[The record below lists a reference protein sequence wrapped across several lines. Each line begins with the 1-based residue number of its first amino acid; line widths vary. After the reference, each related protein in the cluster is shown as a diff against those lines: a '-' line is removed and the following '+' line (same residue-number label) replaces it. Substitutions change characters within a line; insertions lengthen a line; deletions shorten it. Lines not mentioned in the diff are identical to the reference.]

1 MSNRNKDKLFDLLHG
16 AQAKSPRVK
25 KVKSTTDA
33 KLPTV
38 RSVLVEVKE
47 NSGHSAS
54 TKEQHESRDSRAT
67 SLVEIVLDMASRE
80 LTKHKELKGYQ
91 REHYSV
97 AKLGTEVLRIE
108 TGLPTKEVLL
118 HNCQLCCKI

>member
-1 MSNRNKDKLFDLLHG
+1 ML
-16 AQAKSPRVK
+16 A
-25 KVKSTTDA
+25 
-33 KLPTV
+33 
-38 RSVLVEVKE
+38 EVKE

-54 TKEQHESRDSRAT
+54 TNKQDESRDSRAT

-80 LTKHKELKGYQ
+80 LTKHKELKGHQ

-97 AKLGTEVLRIE
+97 AKLCTEVLRIE

-118 HNCQLCCKI
+118 HNCQLCCKIQGAYKLFFLVEDRGNYSGRLSVRNAVTEAK

>member
-1 MSNRNKDKLFDLLHG
+1 MNFAVRRGEPNKCSRVCSCHFRDGDKLNLPTMSNRNKGKLFDLLHG

-38 RSVLVEVKE
+38 RSVLAEVKE

-54 TKEQHESRDSRAT
+54 TKEQDESRD
-67 SLVEIVLDMASRE
+67 
-80 LTKHKELKGYQ
+80 
-91 REHYSV
+91 
-97 AKLGTEVLRIE
+97 
-108 TGLPTKEVLL
+108 
-118 HNCQLCCKI
+118 